1 MLQRN
6 TAAGAVR
13 TVLEQYGVR
22 SVFALAGA
30 SQSVLIDELDRHGI
44 RIVQTRHETA
54 TVGAADGYARVRRSI
69 GVAIINADQGMANA
83 VTGVQSAL
91 EACSPVVVL
100 VGREPHSWIEPEL
113 PIDHDALALLRPI
126 AKWARTCHS
135 AQRLSE
141 YVEIACRKALA
152 GRPGPCVVSY
162 PKDLLTQDVLPG
174 VAESRPSRAIVRPA
188 PDPAALGE
196 IVDLFQRAVR
206 PVIIAGSGAYWS
218 GAGSALRQF
227 SARFGVPVLMNSMGR
242 GLVPEDDRLGW
253 PWPVAQTVVDQAD
266 LVIWAGA
273 RLSRRFGYGLA
284 PRFRRRVPMVQIDL
298 SAGELSR
305 NRPVDVPLLADVRL
319 SIEQLHSALET
330 RAVPLRDPAWLGE
343 ALQDRLRMF
352 AEKAA
357 SPAANVNPYRI
368 GTLLRERL
376 DPDTLLIN
384 DGAVI
389 LTRMLGVLRFDGT
402 GSYVDT
408 YPLGSMGM
416 GTPMAIGAAIAEQD
430 NAALQSHA
438 PRRVVLVTGDGS
450 FGFYPSELATAV
462 NEKLRLSIVVANN
475 RSWGNELLMQPAA
488 IGRTLNADLG
498 DIDYAAIGRAMG
510 LVGEV
515 VTDNDMLSAALDR
528 TLASPRPSVLDVR
541 VSETP
546 LEQRELTLLYSD
558 VENTRA
564 RHFAR
569 T

>member
-1 MLQRN
+1 MLQGRN
-6 TAAGAVR
+6 AASAVR
-13 TVLEQYGVR
+13 IVLEEYGVR
-22 SVFALAGA
+22 SAFALAGA
-30 SQSVLIDELDRHGI
+30 SQSVLIDELDRHGM
-44 RIVQTRHETA
+44 RIVQSRHETA

-83 VTGVQSAL
+83 VTGVYSAF

-100 VGREPHSWIEPEL
+100 VGREPHNWIEPEL
-113 PIDHDALALLRPI
+113 PVDHDALALLRPV

-162 PKDLLTQDVLPG
+162 PKDLLTQEVRPG
-174 VAESRPSRAIVRPA
+174 VAEGKTSHAMVRSA
-188 PDPAALGE
+188 PDPAAITKVVG
-196 IVDLFQRAVR
+196 LFECAER

-218 GAGSALRQF
+218 GAGSALRQI
-227 SARFGVPVLMNSMGR
+227 SARFGVPVLMNAMGR
-242 GLVPEDDRLGW
+242 GLVPEDDHLGW
-253 PWPVAQTVVDQAD
+253 PWPVAQTSADQAD

-284 PRFRRRVPMVQIDL
+284 PRFGRHVPMVQIDL
-298 SAGELSR
+298 SAEELSR

-319 SIEQLHSALET
+319 SIEHLHEALV
-330 RAVPLRDPAWLGE
+330 AGGVPSRDPAWLGE
-343 ALQDRLRMF
+343 ALRGRLRVF

-357 SPAANVNPYRI
+357 RTATNVNPYRI
-368 GTLLRERL
+368 GTLLRERV
-376 DPDTLLIN
+376 DPDMRLVN

-389 LTRMLGVLRFDGT
+389 LTRMLGVLRFDGP

-430 NAALQSHA
+430 EAALQGRA
-438 PRRVVLVTGDGS
+438 PRRTVLVTGDGS
-450 FGFYPSELATAV
+450 FGFYPSEFATAV
-462 NEKLRLSIVVANN
+462 NEKLCLSVIVANN
-475 RSWGNELLMQPAA
+475 RSWGNELLMQPAV

-510 LVGEV
+510 LDGEV
-515 VTDNDMLSAALDR
+515 VASNDLLPAALDR
-528 TLASPRPSVLDVR
+528 ALTNPRPSVLDVR
-541 VSETP
+541 VDEAP
-546 LEQRELTLLYSD
+546 LEEKELTLLYSD
-558 VENTRA
+558 VENTRVK
-564 RHFAR
+564 HFGGA
-569 T
+569 

>member
-1 MLQRN
+1 MSQSD
-6 TAAGAVR
+6 TAASAVR
-13 TVLEQYGVR
+13 AVLEEYGVR

-54 TVGAADGYARVRRSI
+54 TVGAADGYARVRR
-69 GVAIINADQGMANA
+69 GVGIAIINADQGMANA

-100 VGREPHSWIEPEL
+100 VGREPNSWIEPEL

-126 AKWARTCHS
+126 AKWTRTCHS

-152 GRPGPCVVSY
+152 GRPGPCIVAY

-174 VAESRPSRAIVRPA
+174 VTTNRLSRAVVRSA
-188 PDPAALGE
+188 PDPAAIAE
-196 IVDLFQRAVR
+196 IIGLFDRSVR
-206 PVIIAGSGAYWS
+206 PLIIAGSGAYWS
-218 GAGSALRQF
+218 DAGNALRRF
-227 SARFGVPVLMNSMGR
+227 STRFGVPVLMNSMGR

-253 PWPVAQTVVDQAD
+253 PWPVAQTVADQAD

-284 PRFRRRVPMVQIDL
+284 PRFRRHVPMVQIDL
-298 SAGELSR
+298 SAEELSR
-305 NRPVDVPLLADVRL
+305 NRPVDVPLLADVKL
-319 SIEQLHSALET
+319 SIEQLHSALEART
-330 RAVPLRDPAWLGE
+330 AAPRDSAWLGE
-343 ALQDRLRMF
+343 ALRERLRTF
-352 AEKAA
+352 ADKAA
-357 SPAANVNPYRI
+357 SPSTKVNPYRI

-376 DPDTLLIN
+376 GPDTLLIN

-389 LTRMLGVLRFDGT
+389 LARMLGVLRFDGS
-402 GSYVDT
+402 GSYADT

-430 NAALQSHA
+430 DAARESRA

-450 FGFYPSELATAV
+450 FGFYPSELATAA

-475 RSWGNELLMQPAA
+475 RSWGNELLMQPPV

-498 DIDYAAIGRAMG
+498 DIDYSEIGRAMG

-515 VTDNDMLSAALDR
+515 VTDNDTLPAALDR
-528 TLASPRPSVLDVR
+528 VLASPRPSVLDVR
-541 VSETP
+541 ISETP

>member
-1 MLQRN
+1 MSETD
-6 TAAGAVR
+6 TASGAVR
-13 TVLEQYGVR
+13 AVLEQYGVR

-30 SQSVLIDELDRHGI
+30 SQSVLIDDLDRHGI
-44 RIVQTRHETA
+44 RVVQTRHETA
-54 TVGAADGYARVRRSI
+54 TAGAADGYSRMRRSI

-83 VTGVQSAL
+83 VTGVQSAF
-91 EACSPVVVL
+91 EACSPVVIL

-113 PIDHDALALLRPI
+113 PVDHDALALLRPV

-141 YVEIACRKALA
+141 YVEVACRKALA

-162 PKDLLTQDVLPG
+162 PKDLLTQNVVPG
-174 VAESRPSRAIVRPA
+174 VATGRPPRAAAKPA
-188 PDPAALGE
+188 PDPAAIAE
-196 IVDLFQRAVR
+196 ITALFDRSAR

-218 GAGSALRQF
+218 DAGSALRQF
-227 SARFGVPVLMNSMGR
+227 SVRFGVPVLMNAMGR

-253 PWPVAQTVVDQAD
+253 PWPVAQTAADQAD

-284 PRFRRRVPMVQIDL
+284 PRFRRQVPMVQIDL
-298 SAGELSR
+298 SAEELSR
-305 NRPVDVPLLADVRL
+305 NRPVDVPLLADVRS
-319 SIEQLHSALET
+319 SIEQLHTALEA
-330 RAVPLRDPAWLGE
+330 RAAPSRDPAWLRE
-343 ALQDRLRMF
+343 ALRERLGVF
-352 AEKAA
+352 ADKAA
-357 SPAANVNPYRI
+357 SPATKVNPYRI

-376 DPDTLLIN
+376 GADTVLVN

-389 LTRMLGVLRFDGT
+389 LTRMLGVLRFDGA
-402 GSYVDT
+402 GSYTDT

-430 NAALQSHA
+430 EAALRGRA

-462 NEKLRLSIVVANN
+462 NEKLRLSIIVSNN
-475 RSWGNELLMQPAA
+475 RSWGNELLMQPVA

-498 DIDYAAIGRAMG
+498 DIDYAAIGQAMG

-515 VTDNDMLSAALDR
+515 VTSGDSLPAALDR
-528 TLASPRPSVLDVR
+528 ALASMRPSVLDVH
-541 VSETP
+541 VSETQ
-546 LEQRELTLLYSD
+546 LEPRELTLFYSD
-558 VENTRA
+558 VETTRA
-564 RHFAR
+564 RHFGGA
-569 T
+569 